1 MLIAICDDEKSE
13 REQVGGILVQKM
25 KKRGEPLQ
33 IAYFEQGE
41 DLIEQYES
49 EDQYPGYDLIF
60 MDIYLQR
67 LSGMEIIRRLRKHDR
82 NVAVIFMSSSPD
94 YAIESYDVWADGYLL
109 KPIVRDKVENVLNR
123 FMEYRYPKNKKSLL
137 MVNGSSSRRISYDDI
152 MYIESR
158 RMNLRIV
165 CAKGVEHTIRKKL
178 DEVQAELT
186 QPRFLKCN
194 QSYIVN
200 MDYITR
206 ADTDFTME
214 NGDRIPIKVRER
226 KRIREKYFANV
237 LERGWDDM

>member
-152 MYIESR
+152 MYI
-158 RMNLRIV
+158 
-165 CAKGVEHTIRKKL
+165 
-178 DEVQAELT
+178 
-186 QPRFLKCN
+186 
-194 QSYIVN
+194 VN

-214 NGDRIPIKVRER
+214 NGDRLPIKVRER
-226 KRIREKYFANV
+226 KRIREKYFAYV

>member
-82 NVAVIFMSSSPD
+82 NVAVIF
-94 YAIESYDVWADGYLL
+94 L
-109 KPIVRDKVENVLNR
+109 
-123 FMEYRYPKNKKSLL
+123 SL
-137 MVNGSSSRRISYDDI
+137 IHI
-152 MYIESR
+152 
-158 RMNLRIV
+158 
-165 CAKGVEHTIRKKL
+165 
-178 DEVQAELT
+178 
-186 QPRFLKCN
+186 
-194 QSYIVN
+194 
-200 MDYITR
+200 
-206 ADTDFTME
+206 
-214 NGDRIPIKVRER
+214 
-226 KRIREKYFANV
+226 
-237 LERGWDDM
+237 

>member
-152 MYIESR
+152 M
-158 RMNLRIV
+158 
-165 CAKGVEHTIRKKL
+165 
-178 DEVQAELT
+178 
-186 QPRFLKCN
+186 
-194 QSYIVN
+194 
-200 MDYITR
+200 
-206 ADTDFTME
+206 
-214 NGDRIPIKVRER
+214 
-226 KRIREKYFANV
+226 
-237 LERGWDDM
+237 